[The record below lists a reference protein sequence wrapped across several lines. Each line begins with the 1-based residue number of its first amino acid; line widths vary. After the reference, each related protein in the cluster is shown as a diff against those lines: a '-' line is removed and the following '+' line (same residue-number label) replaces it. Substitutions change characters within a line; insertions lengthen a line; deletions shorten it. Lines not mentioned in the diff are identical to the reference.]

1 MPRNTHLS
9 ISEFATEMYKFKRC
23 IKHNNTIS
31 ILQATKL
38 FRFINNNIYIINNN
52 LHDTNKRDTTLK
64 FINVIHDKSLQFI
77 KSLAIIES
85 KPHFTRYKR
94 TISYELRKQLLHF
107 NRIYKT
113 LNKLS

>member
-9 ISEFATEMYKFKRC
+9 TSAFTTEIYKIKR
-23 IKHNNTIS
+23 HVTRNNTIN

-38 FRFINNNIYIINNN
+38 FHFINNNIYIINNN
-52 LHDTNKRDTTLK
+52 LHDTNTRDSWLK
-64 FINVIHDKSLQFI
+64 FVSILHSKSQQFI
-77 KSLAIIES
+77 NSLAYIES

-113 LNKLS
+113 LITLS